1 MSYRLLEWTFQ
12 GFCSHGFSW
21 FTVTAQSPNSPY
33 QTSALHRCT
42 CPHNRPQNI
51 KTTEHPIPLHH
62 FTSGFMTSH
71 QIAHDSTAHHMAAQH
86 LTSHHI
92 TSHHVTHH
100 VTIHDA
106 ISHDITSCHITS
118 HVILQPTALLQLA
131 SAHNQPHYFIHVAT
145 NHMASYITSTPQKN
159 NQPPT
164 NNATI
169 RRNGWC
175 RQKNRFF
182 GSTTGLSGHYWSLIL
197 ESPDVDCRFM
207 KFILWLCFFLSS
219 VSF

>member
-1 MSYRLLEWTFQ
+1 MSSPQSLCVLPLIGMDFARVLLSWVFVVH
-12 GFCSHGFSW
+12 SHSTISQ
-21 FTVTAQSPNSPY
+21 FTISNKRIASLHMSSQPTAEHQNHT
-33 QTSALHRCT
+33 TS
-42 CPHNRPQNI
+42 
-51 KTTEHPIPLHH
+51 HPIASLH
-62 FTSGFMTSH
+62 MTSH
-71 QIAHDSTAHHMAAQH
+71 QIAHDSTTHHMAAQH

-106 ISHDITSCHITS
+106 ISHHITSCHITS

-131 SAHNQPHYFIHVAT
+131 SPHNQPHYFIHVAT
-145 NHMASYITSTPQKN
+145 NHMASYITSTPQKH

-164 NNATI
+164 NNATT

-197 ESPDVDCRFM
+197 ESPDVD
-207 KFILWLCFFLSS
+207 L
-219 VSF
+219 